1 MTASRWID
9 RPEDLAAAVERWRAS
24 DEVCLDTEFVFER
37 TYRPRLGLV
46 QVASDDEIALVDP
59 LAAGDLEA
67 LAPLLAA
74 GSTRKVLHA
83 GAGDVAILRR
93 ATRVPPRP
101 LLDTQIAAAYAG
113 LGTNLAYAAL
123 VRELAGVELP
133 KHETRTDWLRRPLS
147 PEQLRYAAEDVV
159 HLPGVARELER
170 RLVELGRLAWALE
183 DSAVLAEEDFETDPA
198 EAWRRVKGLERLP
211 PFPRR
216 VARELAAW
224 REREAERRDL
234 ARPFLLRDETLLALA
249 QKKEPTMGEVSK
261 LPGFEARRHAAFAG
275 EWLAALAAARAAVEA
290 GAGADPPRQRSPL
303 DRDRREQLERAVAD
317 LVARHAT
324 GLGLPP
330 ELLLS
335 RRQRGRLYAAWDG
348 TAPLSAPLTGY
359 RREMLAEELDEI
371 AGHALSPAC

>member
-9 RPEDLAAAVERWRAS
+9 RPEVLAAAVERWLAA

-46 QVASDDEIALVDP
+46 QVAADGEIALIDP
-59 LAAGDLEA
+59 LVAGELDV
-67 LAPLLAA
+67 LAPLLASTA
-74 GSTRKVLHA
+74 TRKVLHA

-93 ATRVPPRP
+93 ATRTPPRP
-101 LLDTQIAAAYAG
+101 LLDTQIAAAFAG
-113 LGTNLAYAAL
+113 LGTNLAYSAL
-123 VRELAGVELP
+123 VREIAGVDLP

-147 PEQLRYAAEDVV
+147 PEQLRYAAEDVE

-170 RLVELGRLAWALE
+170 RLTELGRLAWALE
-183 DSAVLAEEDFETDPA
+183 DSAALAEEDFETDPV
-198 EAWRRVKGLERLP
+198 EAWRRVKGIDRLP
-211 PFPRR
+211 PAARR

-249 QKKEPTMGEVSK
+249 QKKTEPTMREISK
-261 LPGFEARRHAAFAG
+261 LPGFDARRHAAFAG
-275 EWLAALAAARAAVEA
+275 EWLAALAAARAAAEA
-290 GAGADPPRQRSPL
+290 GAGADPPRTRSPL
-303 DRDRREQLERAVAD
+303 DRDRRELLERAVAD
-317 LVARHAT
+317 LVARRAAE
-324 GLGLPP
+324 LSLPP

-348 TAPLSAPLTGY
+348 RGPLAAPLSGF
-359 RREMLAEELDEI
+359 RRELLAAAIDELTP
-371 AGHALSPAC
+371 PAC